1 MGYRRPD
8 EEQAQSQHEAEV
20 REVLDQ
26 AVHDGASC
34 MTAMLLGEP
43 ADVVNRWSDAVWDG
57 LRDNLSDDR
66 PSRAGQ
72 KIEDRLT
79 AIVMLLT
86 DRMRA
91 EAAEILAGVE
101 VAR

>member
-1 MGYRRPD
+1 MAYRRPD
-8 EEQAQSQHEAEV
+8 EELAQSQHEAEV

-34 MTAMLLGEP
+34 LTAMLLGEP
-43 ADVVNRWSDAVWDG
+43 VEVVNRWSDAVWNG

-66 PSRAGQ
+66 PGRAGL
-72 KIEDRLT
+72 KMEDRLT
-79 AIVMLLT
+79 AIVMLLQ

-91 EAAEILAGVE
+91 EAASVLAAVKDPQ
-101 VAR
+101 